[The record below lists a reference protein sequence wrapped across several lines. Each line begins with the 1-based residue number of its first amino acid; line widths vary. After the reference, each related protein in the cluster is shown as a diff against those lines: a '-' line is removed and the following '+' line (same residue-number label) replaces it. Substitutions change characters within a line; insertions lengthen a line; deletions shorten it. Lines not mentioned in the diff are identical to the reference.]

1 MMIQTLQS
9 PRPLRQTA
17 VSLSTGRAGFTLIE
31 MLAVLLIIGILFSFL
46 VGSVMRSG
54 EVVKGSATRTF
65 LETIA
70 ASLDEYENQMG
81 DYPPSS
87 IPSKLDPKPSKTNMG
102 VEMLV
107 ISLWPADGKFSA
119 GEVREER
126 LCNVDGDNTNHS
138 LTSYTSAEC
147 FELADDWGNPVAYI
161 HRRDYG
167 KRFTYL
173 SFDLDVGEVTDQTV
187 QARKSFKTGDYY
199 NRSKFQLISAGE
211 DGVFGN
217 RDDIANFQL
226 EDEEE
231 E

>member
-1 MMIQTLQS
+1 MANQPMRNQQY
-9 PRPLRQTA
+9 QQ
-17 VSLSTGRAGFTLIE
+17 RAGFTLIE

-54 EVVKGSATRTF
+54 EVVKSNATRTF
-65 LETIA
+65 LETVG

-87 IPSKLDPKPSKTNMG
+87 FPAKLDPRPSKANMG
-102 VEMLV
+102 IEMLV
-107 ISLWPADGKFSA
+107 LSLWPADGKFSA
-119 GEVREER
+119 AEVREEQ
-126 LCNVDGDNTNHS
+126 LSNVDGDSTNQS

-147 FELADDWGNPVAYI
+147 FELADVWGNPVAYI

-173 SFDLDVGEVTDQTV
+173 AFDLELGELVDQLV
-187 QARKSFKTGDYY
+187 MARKSPKTGDHY

-211 DGVFGN
+211 DGRFGTA
-217 RDDIANFQL
+217 DDLANFRIEE
-226 EDEEE
+226 EDEE
-231 E
+231 

>member
-1 MMIQTLQS
+1 MMLQVL
-9 PRPLRQTA
+9 PTRRDQPQLA
-17 VSLSTGRAGFTLIE
+17 ARAGFTLIE

-65 LETIA
+65 LETVG

-87 IPSKLDPKPSKTNMG
+87 FPSKLDPKPSKTNMG
-102 VEMLV
+102 IEMLV
-107 ISLWPADGKFSA
+107 ISLWPADGKFA
-119 GEVREER
+119 TGEVREQR
-126 LCNVDGDNTNHS
+126 LSNVDGDNTNHS
-138 LTSYTSAEC
+138 LTSYTSADC
-147 FELADDWGNPVAYI
+147 FELSDDWDNPVAYI

-173 SFDLDVGEVTDQTV
+173 AFDLELGEMTEQMV
-187 QARKSFKTGDYY
+187 QARKSLKTGDPY
-199 NRSKFQLISAGE
+199 NRSTFQLISAGE

-217 RDDIANFQL
+217 RDDIANFRIEE
-226 EDEEE
+226 EDE
-231 E
+231 